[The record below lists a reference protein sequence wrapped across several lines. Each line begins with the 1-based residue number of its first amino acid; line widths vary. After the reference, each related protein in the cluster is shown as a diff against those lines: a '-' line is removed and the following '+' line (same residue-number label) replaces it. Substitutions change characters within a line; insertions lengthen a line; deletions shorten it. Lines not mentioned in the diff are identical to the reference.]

1 MGWLGRWWDSV
12 ELWLV
17 GLPFVLQV
25 PLVLVV
31 VVPVCAGVA
40 VGLDR
45 GADLVAGRV
54 PTLTGMSPR
63 GLSPRTTITATLVGL
78 LALVVLAWLVRA
90 L

>member
-1 MGWLGRWWDSV
+1 M
-12 ELWLV
+12 

-31 VVPVCAGVA
+31 VLPVCAAVA

-45 GADLVAGRV
+45 GADVVAGRL
-54 PTLTGMSPR
+54 PTLTGMSSR

-78 LALVVLAWLVRA
+78 LVLVVLAWLVR
-90 L
+90 LL